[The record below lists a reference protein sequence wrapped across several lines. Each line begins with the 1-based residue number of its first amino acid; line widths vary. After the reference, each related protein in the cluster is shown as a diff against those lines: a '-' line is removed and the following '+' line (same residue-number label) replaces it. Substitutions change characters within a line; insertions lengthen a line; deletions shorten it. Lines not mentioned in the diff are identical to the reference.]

1 MATDR
6 SNTAVVQGDAGMHQH
21 KQGIYVY
28 TRACVCVSVGNNV
41 EQFVFS
47 SVQRVHLCNVQKV

>member
-6 SNTAVVQGDAGMHQH
+6 SNSAVVQGDAGMHQH

-28 TRACVCVSVGNNV
+28 AHVGDNV

-47 SVQRVHLCNVQKV
+47 PVQRVHLCNVQKV